1 MSMYSMRT
9 RWARPGFIEPC
20 QPTTTPRPPEGPEW
34 LHEIKH
40 DGYRL
45 IARRNGAG
53 IRLITRGGHDWS
65 DRYPAIAEALRELFV
80 TSCMLDGEVVIAD
93 ADGIPSF
100 DLLRAGSWVKPD
112 AILCAFDLI
121 ELNGQDV
128 RGLPI
133 ERRKSYLER
142 LVRKS
147 GPDISYVD
155 HVFGDGP
162 AVFQQVCSLG
172 LEGIVSKRTGSTCRS
187 GRSLDWRKSKN
198 PNSAA
203 VRREAEDDWN

>member
-1 MSMYSMRT
+1 M
-9 RWARPGFIEPC
+9 
-20 QPTTTPRPPEGPEW
+20 
-34 LHEIKH
+34 
-40 DGYRL
+40 
-45 IARRNGAG
+45 
-53 IRLITRGGHDWS
+53 
-65 DRYPAIAEALRELFV
+65 
-80 TSCMLDGEVVIAD
+80 
-93 ADGIPSF
+93 
-100 DLLRAGSWVKPD
+100 KPD

-128 RGLPI
+128 RRLPI

-172 LEGIVSKRTGSTCRS
+172 LEGIVSKRKGSTYRS

-198 PNSAA
+198 PNSPA
-203 VRREAEDDWN
+203 VRREAEED